1 MTTVALQRLKTVPP
15 LLPRGLAASSS
26 PDLSIRA
33 WLTTWAL
40 GPRAAKNK
48 KPCGQVEPTI
58 PINPAR
64 LTAPLGPVGQL
75 VGRRRLD
82 PEIILQ
88 LQEDGLI
95 SGVAARR

>member
-1 MTTVALQRLKTVPP
+1 MTTVALQWLKTVPP

-64 LTAPLGPVGQL
+64 LTAPLGDMRDLEVVRSL
-75 VGRRRLD
+75 
-82 PEIILQ
+82 
-88 LQEDGLI
+88 DGLPGN
-95 SGVAARR
+95 SSMLTCSRASPPLAG